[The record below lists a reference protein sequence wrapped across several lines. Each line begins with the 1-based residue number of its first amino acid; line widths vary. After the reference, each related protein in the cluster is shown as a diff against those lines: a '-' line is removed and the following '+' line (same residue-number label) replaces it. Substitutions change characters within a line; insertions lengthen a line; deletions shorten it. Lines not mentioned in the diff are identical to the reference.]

1 MNKVELLA
9 PAGDLEKLK
18 YALIYGAD
26 AVYLGGE
33 IFGLRAA
40 SKNFTIEQMKEGVA
54 FAHSL
59 GKKVYLVLN
68 IIPHNEDLELL
79 TNYLNQIKDI
89 PIDAVILSD
98 PGTMFYVKEVLPNM
112 EIHLSTQAS
121 NTNYLGAKFWNAQG
135 VKRIVLARELSLDE
149 ISNTVF
155 KTMDTDLEY
164 EVFIHGAMCISYSG
178 RCLLSN
184 YMASRDANKGDCAQ
198 ACRWNYKLV
207 EEKRP
212 NQYFDVFEDERGTYI
227 FNSKDLCMINH
238 IEPLIKS
245 GVRSLK
251 IEGRNKTVYYVSN
264 IVRAYREAIDK
275 FYENP
280 TNYEVKKEWFE
291 EVRKA
296 SHREFTTGFNFKKPD
311 KEDQLYTSA
320 YYIREYEF
328 IAVVDEDS
336 DVNNLALVEQRNKF
350 SVGDKLEIIGPNF
363 YQDEITITNMYDQRM
378 QPITTAPHAQQK
390 IYVQFEKPVR
400 KYFILRKRN
409 EDE

>member
-1 MNKVELLA
+1 
-9 PAGDLEKLK
+9 
-18 YALIYGAD
+18 
-26 AVYLGGE
+26 
-33 IFGLRAA
+33 
-40 SKNFTIEQMKEGVA
+40 
-54 FAHSL
+54 
-59 GKKVYLVLN
+59 
-68 IIPHNEDLELL
+68 
-79 TNYLNQIKDI
+79 
-89 PIDAVILSD
+89 
-98 PGTMFYVKEVLPNM
+98 
-112 EIHLSTQAS
+112 
-121 NTNYLGAKFWNAQG
+121 
-135 VKRIVLARELSLDE
+135 
-149 ISNTVF
+149 
-155 KTMDTDLEY
+155 
-164 EVFIHGAMCISYSG
+164 
-178 RCLLSN
+178 
-184 YMASRDANKGDCAQ
+184 
-198 ACRWNYKLV
+198 
-207 EEKRP
+207 
-212 NQYFDVFEDERGTYI
+212 
-227 FNSKDLCMINH
+227 MINH